1 MPQPFNAPHPDT
13 LLATHP
19 ETGATLY
26 AELAD
31 CPLYVNVTLL
41 AAPGALHNYTHAPL
55 GRNARVFRLGW
66 VIEAG
71 RWAKNTAGA
80 ALAGPIL
87 EWAAPLVCAAYP
99 NLESATG
106 MSAAEIA
113 ELKAEQAAKR
123 ARYKKA

>member
-13 LLATHP
+13 LLATHA
-19 ETGATLY
+19 ETGAELY

-31 CPLYVNVTLL
+31 CPLYVNVTVL
-41 AAPGALHNYTHAPL
+41 AAPGALLDYVNAPI

-66 VIEAG
+66 IIEPS

-87 EWAAPLVCAAYP
+87 EWAAPLVRAAYP
-99 NLESATG
+99 NLAAATG
-106 MSAAEIA
+106 MNPAEIA
-113 ELKAEQAAKR
+113 ELKAEQTAKR
-123 ARYKKA
+123 ARYKKT